1 LRDSCKYGIADV
13 FRPLCWRLLLDYLPV
28 KRSEWPSYLQKQR
41 ETYSGLVEDVIVQPG
56 QSSASGDGSFT
67 EDHPLSLSP
76 NSEWR
81 SYFKDNEVLLQIDK
95 DVRRLYPEMQFFQRK
110 TQFPHKS
117 AARLNLSKR
126 IRQENLQSEVYD
138 NSYNSTGSFLPTP
151 SKVAEAEYANDMG
164 NEDGEYHWQVVE
176 RILFIYSKLNPGVKY
191 VQGMN
196 EIVGPLYYVFANDSD
211 QEWTE
216 FAEPDT
222 YYCFQLLM
230 SEIKDN
236 FIKTLDN
243 SNCGIGLFR
252 TFFKISSYQ
261 PKTKQPVTMVF
272 LLLRNFC
279 LPYLFRFGIGFKI
292 VSEWLMAQ
300 FHERLRIYDPELH
313 EHLVVRLS
321 IKPPFYAFRWLS
333 LLLSQEFPL
342 PDVITIWDSL
352 FASSDRLDLLQWIC
366 LAMIERE
373 RNALLA
379 GDFSSSLRLLQNY
392 READVGQL
400 VIQAYEMRDGES
412 QRTTILCSSEES
424 HLNDNALLRPS
435 AKIAAALS
443 NAVKNLSKR

>member
-1 LRDSCKYGIADV
+1 MSIRYKERYAQLESVLLLDNVRIDTAKLRDSCKYGIADV

-243 SNCGIGLFR
+243 SNCGI
-252 TFFKISSYQ
+252 
-261 PKTKQPVTMVF
+261 
-272 LLLRNFC
+272 
-279 LPYLFRFGIGFKI
+279 
-292 VSEWLMAQ
+292 EWLMAQ